1 MVDKPMTRSELIS
14 MLRRHE
20 GVEPFG
26 YQCSEGKLTVGV
38 GRNIDPEGGLGLSPD
53 EIDYLL
59 ENDIDRTIADL
70 SRFEFF
76 QDLTE
81 SQKAGLID
89 FHFNVGGT
97 TFRKFKNMIAALDD
111 GDYVEAAKE
120 LLDSRYAKQVGKRS
134 KTIAALISGED

>member
-1 MVDKPMTRSELIS
+1 MTRSELIS

-76 QDLTE
+76 QDLT
-81 SQKAGLID
+81 K
-89 FHFNVGGT
+89 
-97 TFRKFKNMIAALDD
+97 KPAL
-111 GDYVEAAKE
+111 
-120 LLDSRYAKQVGKRS
+120 
-134 KTIAALISGED
+134 LISTLTLVALLSESLRT

>member
-1 MVDKPMTRSELIS
+1 MTRKQLID

-59 ENDIDRTIADL
+59 ENDINRTINDL
-70 SRFEFF
+70 QKFTWFEG
-76 QDLTE
+76 LSK
-81 SQKAGLID
+81 SQQAGLVD

-111 GDYVEAAKE
+111 GDYIEAAKE
-120 LLDSRYAKQVGKRS
+120 LLDSRYAKQVGKRA
-134 KTIAALISGED
+134 KTIAALITGEDK